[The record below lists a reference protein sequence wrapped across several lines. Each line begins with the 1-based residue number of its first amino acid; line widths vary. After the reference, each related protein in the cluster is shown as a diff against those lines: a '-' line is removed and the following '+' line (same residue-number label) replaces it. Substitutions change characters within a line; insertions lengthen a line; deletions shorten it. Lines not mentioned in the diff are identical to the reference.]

1 MTFSNKMHLVKTYSI
16 HSINN
21 GKINYFLSS
30 IKKYNILSDILS
42 LFRIG
47 FCILLFIIK
56 FKFNTSIVTISHSIP
71 NIQHSGIYL
80 PTFIN

>member
-1 MTFSNKMHLVKTYSI
+1 MTFSNKMHSVKTYSVY
-16 HSINN
+16 SITNR
-21 GKINYFLSS
+21 KINYLISS

-47 FCILLFIIK
+47 FFILLFVIK
-56 FKFNTSIVTISHSIP
+56 FKFNTSIITVNHSIL
-71 NIQHSGIYL
+71 NLQHSGIYL